1 MALQRN
7 MVRKKTVLVTGAPE
21 VQEIME
27 EELDQEPM
35 EEELDQEPME
45 EELDQEPM
53 EEELDQEPM
62 EEELDQEPMEEVE
75 EEPMEE
81 VEEEPMEEV
90 EEEPVTKKVVKKPVT
105 KKVVK
110 KKTAVKK
117 VVKEESSFNFN
128 KNELE
133 SKFALAL
140 TDELGAVPKAQARR
154 IIGILEDVINENAI
168 QEGKSFYFLK
178 NGDSQLK
185 FVRKIINGRAM
196 PLGPVNKKDSLESYK
211 SPSVTLK
218 LITDCIGGEK
228 FKGTYDKENRI
239 FTTVD
244 GVEIDIDKEN
254 KDFIKK
260 YSSK

>member
-1 MALQRN
+1 
-7 MVRKKTVLVTGAPE
+7 
-21 VQEIME
+21 
-27 EELDQEPM
+27 
-35 EEELDQEPME
+35 ME

-90 EEEPVTKKVVKKPVT
+90 EEEPVTKKVVKKPVTKKVVKKPVTKKVVKKPVT

>member
-1 MALQRN
+1 MALQRK
-7 MVRKKTVLVTGAPE
+7 MVRKKTVAVTEAPE

-27 EELDQEPM
+27 EELDQEPI
-35 EEELDQEPME
+35 EEK
-45 EELDQEPM
+45 
-53 EEELDQEPM
+53 
-62 EEELDQEPMEEVE
+62 LDQEPMEEVLYQ
-75 EEPMEE
+75 EPMEE
-81 VEEEPMEEV
+81 VEEPMEEEV
-90 EEEPVTKKVVKKPVT
+90 EEEVEEPVVKKVVKKPVT

-110 KKTAVKK
+110 KTIKKPVTKKKTAVKK
-117 VVKEESSFNFN
+117 VVKEESLFNFN

-133 SKFALAL
+133 AKFALAL

-211 SPSVTLK
+211 SPSITLK
-218 LITDCIGGEK
+218 LVTDAIGGEK
-228 FKGTYDKENRI
+228 FKGSYDKETRI

-244 GVEIDIDKEN
+244 GTEIDIDKEN

-260 YSSK
+260 YSAK